1 MLRSKGAR
9 YNVSAGTRGT
19 QIDVCMRLSALS
31 QSALSA
37 LARRLCDTL
46 GHSGLIVPQ
55 IVDEKVGG
63 VFIGVLVQ
71 PVPSL
76 LNKPGHACNDT

>member
-19 QIDVCMRLSALS
+19 QIDVCMRWSALS
-31 QSALSA
+31 QSA

-55 IVDEKVGG
+55 IVDDKVGG
-63 VFIGVLVQ
+63 LIIGVLVQ